1 MILTLHTKE
10 QTNQISIREED
21 FQQLRNPQISETE
34 IDRIADACQV
44 SPSILTAYVQ
54 SLQKCSNEFEELDGS
69 CDYTDHM

>member
-10 QTNQISIREED
+10 QTNQISIRTED
-21 FQQLRNPQISETE
+21 FQQLRNPLISEEE
-34 IDRIADACQV
+34 IYRIADACHV
-44 SPSILTAYVQ
+44 GPSVLIAYVQ